1 LLPLCHHLRRNPLY
15 KGEKGW
21 WQMVGEWQQGPQP
34 SQPHPLPLPDREGGG
49 CAQGGDGR
57 ITAVQ
62 HEVTAFQREI
72 TAFSVRENSVFST
85 GKRCF
90 HVGDNF
96 LGEELGVGPTGSFA
110 ATLPPSATT
119 PHVSVIQRF
128 RKIGGRVAAKSR
140 KKNMYTK
147 TQKHEGSSVPLCFS
161 LFKKG

>member
-1 LLPLCHHLRRNPLY
+1 M
-15 KGEKGW
+15 
-21 WQMVGEWQQGPQP
+21 Q
-34 SQPHPLPLPDREGGG
+34 
-49 CAQGGDGR
+49 
-57 ITAVQ
+57 
-62 HEVTAFQREI
+62 
-72 TAFSVRENSVFST
+72 ENSVFSRR
-85 GKRCF
+85 KRCF

-96 LGEELGVGPTGSFA
+96 WGKEWACPTAFA

-140 KKNMYTK
+140 KKNMYAK